1 MPIVQ
6 VILLG
11 IIQGFA
17 EFLPISSSA
26 HLAVAGQLGE
36 RFFGW
41 PDQGLGFDIA
51 LHVGTLIAVLAYFL
65 KDWIQVIG
73 QAFGIK
79 AVQFNKDLARNT
91 KLLWLLVIASLPIG
105 VAGLL
110 FQKTVEEELRNNLFL
125 IGAMLILVG
134 LAMLWGELLGS
145 RKKSLGK
152 LSFVDAAIIGVAQAL
167 AIVPGTSRSGITITA
182 ALLRNLDRR
191 SAARFSFLAATPVIL
206 AAGLKDLYDLFKH
219 EGGIPHEMRMA
230 FLIGISVSAITGGI
244 VIKFFLDFLA
254 KRSLNFF
261 VWYRVGF
268 GIIVIALAIFRQTGG

>member
-1 MPIVQ
+1 M
-6 VILLG
+6 LG
-11 IIQGFA
+11 A
-17 EFLPISSSA
+17 L
-26 HLAVAGQLGE
+26 LAVLSAAT
-36 RFFGW
+36 FGFNNASVRR
-41 PDQGLGFDIA
+41 GVLT
-51 LHVGTLIAVLAYFL
+51 GT
-65 KDWIQVIG
+65 
-73 QAFGIK
+73 
-79 AVQFNKDLARNT
+79 
-91 KLLWLLVIASLPIG
+91 
-105 VAGLL
+105 
-110 FQKTVEEELRNNLFL
+110 
-125 IGAMLILVG
+125 
-134 LAMLWGELLGS
+134 
-145 RKKSLGK
+145 
-152 LSFVDAAIIGVAQAL
+152 VAQAL